1 MSLEESIVTLTN
13 TVETMTTKLE
23 QLIQTTE
30 ALRSLRADAIETV
43 KNTAAAP
50 TEKKTRATK
59 SAEPEPQPETE
70 PEVETKE
77 EVQEPTADTL
87 SDAVKE
93 YIGIAGNDGD
103 RRKQLAAKVKEIF
116 GKVKATKRSEVPKD
130 KEAAVEK
137 AIRKL
142 IDEVTAAENEDADD
156 EDLI

>member
-103 RRKQLAAKVKEIF
+103 RRKELAGKVKEIF

-142 IDEVTAAENEDADD
+142 IDEATAAENEDADD